1 MYEPCYSCLLGRVQH
16 CERTREEAMEG
27 MSHCNDRLEMESIS
41 YISIQ
46 SPAASHSW
54 WSCPVHHDGSFLC
67 LFFVGFFGFFP
78 RHFAPLSAGT
88 LAVPHGS
95 CSIHLMRSSTPPI
108 LPERRDVKL
117 FASHVVS
124 DTWSE
129 SEFLTFGLS
138 DFLGLPHLPPP
149 HRRTFGLSA
158 TIDQIN
164 WLSSWRVQISWLCGS
179 RNCAGSYGLWL
190 LEHPHLRPRQH
201 VHLQLFSFSG
211 PTNFCLLYARTRAHS
226 RLPSFPQ
233 SHLH

>member
-1 MYEPCYSCLLGRVQH
+1 MV
-16 CERTREEAMEG
+16 
-27 MSHCNDRLEMESIS
+27 
-41 YISIQ
+41 
-46 SPAASHSW
+46 
-54 WSCPVHHDGSFLC
+54 
-67 LFFVGFFGFFP
+67 LFFVFSLSDSSDSFLG
-78 RHFAPLSAGT
+78 HFAPLSAGT
-88 LAVPHGS
+88 LAVPQGS

-158 TIDQIN
+158 TIDQI
-164 WLSSWRVQISWLCGS
+164 SSWRVQISWLCGS

-190 LEHPHLRPRQH
+190 SASASTSTRPPPIIFIFWTYKLLLALRTH
-201 VHLQLFSFSG
+201 
-211 PTNFCLLYARTRAHS
+211 ARA
-226 RLPSFPQ
+226 LPPSFFSSKP
-233 SHLH
+233 SSLALLCSVPLSRCC